1 MEEWVKRGMMEG
13 GVEEGWREGWRVGEG
28 RGGGGRGGG
37 GEGQGQR
44 KELYLVPSADRS
56 MPVPG
61 AFDHSAEYSPT
72 HCHWY
77 NWYHLNI
84 SQNITVPH
92 EGVNMK
98 YRSILDHGF

>member
-13 GVEEGWREGWRVGEG
+13 GVEEGWREGWRVGE
-28 RGGGGRGGG
+28 GRGGG

-61 AFDHSAEYSPT
+61 AFDHSAECSPT

-77 NWYHLNI
+77 NWCHLNI
-84 SQNITVPH
+84 SQNITVPY

-98 YRSILDHGF
+98 YRSIFDHGF